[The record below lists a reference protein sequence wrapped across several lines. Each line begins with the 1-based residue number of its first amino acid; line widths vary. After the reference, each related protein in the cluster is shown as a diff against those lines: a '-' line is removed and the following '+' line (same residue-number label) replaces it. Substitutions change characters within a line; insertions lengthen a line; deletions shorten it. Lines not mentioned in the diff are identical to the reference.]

1 MTYDKDKNILVL
13 VDLFKTS
20 KSTFKTKRY
29 NKLIKKI
36 IDKNIFDIVVFS
48 NNQKIT
54 NSLKCVSFADF
65 LKKNE
70 DFIKDFDNIK
80 VFNYDGLSFFNDDF
94 LSLIKK
100 LNDGKTPNKI
110 FISGAHFSHSIF
122 KSVLDLYS
130 KSEITPFLLKQYLFI
145 NKNFLKE
152 KKSLSTLSYLIGK
165 THILKDNILRKK
177 FLKEWLNK

>member
-13 VDLFKTS
+13 VDLFKKS
-20 KSTFKTKRY
+20 KSTIKTKRY

-36 IDKNIFDIVVFS
+36 IEKNIFDVIIFS
-48 NNQKIT
+48 NNQQIT

-80 VFNYDGLSFFNDDF
+80 IFNYDGLSFFNDDF

-100 LNDGKTPNKI
+100 LNEGRTPNKI

-122 KSVLDLYS
+122 KSVLDIYS
-130 KSEITPFLLKQYLFI
+130 KSEITPFLLKRYLFI